1 MDRSQWL
8 DQTLSVIEAR
18 IHDKL
23 SVAELAGS
31 VYLSRYHY
39 QRLFCEAMGESVMRY
54 VAKRRME
61 LAARELAGTG
71 LSVLEIALR
80 YGYDTHEGF
89 TRSFRAHMGMTPT
102 EYRRSCSGKI
112 DDKGCKNMCE
122 TASMKQ
128 EEVWKELTRQLE
140 ALAGQAREAAGYM
153 EAFLCPVGDAEGLY
167 APLWQAAAERTR
179 ELSGRISQALGDAGR
194 PGRRSLLRVLEDAA
208 LSARVTSLQAGIT
221 MARALP
227 AHRAAYAAG
236 PCARLERLAQAA
248 GSASGHISGLLAGL
262 DALLHR
268 EIRETGRELLN
279 RAAKSGR
286 EIAEGLPPELPYD
299 YIARGIGDICT
310 KLAAPAGDIDPK
322 VLEDCLTQL
331 DILSFSARIDQL
343 RAPEHGALF
352 DRMAGFRGAIEEARD
367 FFGGLPMVPELPGPA
382 LISSLPVFCLRSELE
397 KLGPR
402 LEPDRQAR
410 LWELLVRLERDGE
423 PEAAW
428 RELRRE
434 ADELGDMGA
443 VLAYLCGHR

>member
-8 DQTLSVIEAR
+8 EQTLGLIEAR

-23 SVAELAGS
+23 SVAELADS

-39 QRLFCEAMGESVMRY
+39 QRLFCAAMGESVMRY

-61 LAARELAGTG
+61 LAARELAGTD

-112 DDKGCKNMCE
+112 DEKGCKVMCE
-122 TASMKQ
+122 TTSVKQ
-128 EEVWKELTRQLE
+128 EQVWKELTRQLE
-140 ALAGQAREAAGYM
+140 ALAGQAAEAAGYM
-153 EAFLCPVGDAEGLY
+153 EAFHCPAGEAEGFY

-179 ELSGRISQALGDAGR
+179 ELSVRISQALSDAGK
-194 PGRRSLLRVLEDAA
+194 PERRCLLRALEDAA
-208 LSARVTSLQAGIT
+208 LSARVTSLQAGVT

-227 AHRAAYAAG
+227 AHRAAYSE
-236 PCARLERLAQAA
+236 PCARLESLAQAA
-248 GSASGHISGLLAGL
+248 DAASGHISGLLAEL
-262 DALLHR
+262 DALLRR
-268 EIRETGRELLN
+268 ELRETGRELLD

-286 EIAEGLPPELPYD
+286 ELAEGLPPELPYG
-299 YIARGIGDICT
+299 YIARGIGDICA
-310 KLAAPAGDIDPK
+310 KLAAPAGEIVPK
-322 VLEDCLTQL
+322 VLEDCLTRL
-331 DILSFSARIDQL
+331 DILSFSAHIDQL

-352 DRMAGFRGAIEEARD
+352 DRMDGFRGAIEEARE
-367 FFGGLPMVPELPGPA
+367 FFGDLPVLPAPLEPA
-382 LISSLPVFCLRSELE
+382 ISSLPVFYLRAELE

-402 LEPDRQAR
+402 LEPDRR
-410 LWELLVRLERDGE
+410 VGLWELLARLERDGGAE
-423 PEAAW
+423 DTW
-428 RELRRE
+428 RALRRE
-434 ADELGDMGA
+434 ADELGDMGT